1 MNKLYEQIFQEAS
14 KRRFIEPIWQQL
26 SNNAAGIMKMTQY
39 QDEALPNSESV
50 IKWVDSGAADKYG
63 IDWQKLKSDVHGTDE
78 AVRIINSFYDYYS
91 KGGSIKDKKALA
103 QDDVKQVFR
112 GHSVT
117 FCEKGDCSGYDM
129 ALLGEND
136 RFIFVA
142 PLTHKGAEWMDS
154 FECGG
159 EGARWCI
166 GTSDNRA
173 YWDEYLS
180 DSTWFILA
188 FNKAAY
194 NTPVKNRK
202 DDTLKYMIQLTP
214 FTENTQAW
222 KQSDDPDETI
232 PISEFE
238 HFFGMTAVELGEAFA
253 LHIACDDTDYSGKA
267 SDDMYDF
274 ESNEFTNPWPD
285 AALAPKKLYLSNFY
299 LGKYY
304 KSDVEQQIR
313 LWDAIT
319 IDCEGLEFHP
329 ERFTGI
335 ANSLVKNPGNIY
347 DADDN
352 YKMLDLTGF
361 IRSFNGGDYIHLTFI
376 NGKFDCVY
384 ITGNVEVNVYFEG
397 CEINKLYYYKHQRDN
412 SSLNFVEGTEIEDM
426 FWGSEAEPF
435 WCNMDNLKIEKD
447 PYYEYYLPEEDDIDD

>member
-14 KRRFIEPIWQQL
+14 KRRFIEPLWQKL
-26 SNNAAGIMKMTQY
+26 NNHAADIMNMTQH
-39 QDEALPNSESV
+39 QDEALPNMDSV
-50 IKWVDSGAADKYG
+50 IKWVDSGAADKYH
-63 IDWQKLKSDVHGTDE
+63 IDWQKLKSNEQCIDE
-78 AVRIINSFYDYYS
+78 VARIINGFYDYYS

-112 GHSVT
+112 DRSVT

-136 RFIFVA
+136 KFLFVA
-142 PLTHKGAEWMDS
+142 PLTHKGAVWMDS

-166 GTSDNRA
+166 GTSDNRE
-173 YWDEYLS
+173 YWDDYLS

-188 FNKAAY
+188 FNKVVY
-194 NTPVKNRK
+194 NTPARDRK
-202 DDTLKYMIQLTP
+202 DDTLKYMIQINP
-214 FTENTQAW
+214 DADDTQAW

-238 HFFGMTAVELGEAFA
+238 HFFGMTAIEMGKAFA
-253 LHIACDDTDYSGKA
+253 LHVACDDTDYSGKA

-274 ESNEFTNPWPD
+274 ESSEFTNPWHS
-285 AALAPKKLYLSNFY
+285 AAIAPKKLYLSNFY
-299 LGKYY
+299 SGKYY
-304 KSDVEQQIR
+304 RSDIEQQIR
-313 LWDAIT
+313 LYSAIT

-347 DADDN
+347 DADDS
-352 YKMLDLTGF
+352 YKILDLTGF

-384 ITGNVEVNVYFEG
+384 ISGNTDVDVYFEG
-397 CEINKLYYYKHQRDN
+397 CEINKLYYYKHQQDN
-412 SSLNFVEGTEIEDM
+412 GALNFVDGTEIEDI
-426 FWGSEAEPF
+426 FWGSEAEF
-435 WCNMDNLKIEKD
+435 WTCNIDGVTFEKE
-447 PYYEYYLPEEDDIDD
+447 PYYEYFLPEEDDTE